1 MKKYETAISAGAFRI
16 MEVDRALYSISL
28 PLQKGMRK
36 IIHDIFFGRISSL
49 KNKGEW
55 SSFRE
60 NHSPHR
66 ENDLKLS
73 IDLPGGLSH
82 SPPHPRQ
89 GQDSQSQQR
98 QSAGLGNRG
107 GSADLR
113 AADG

>member
-1 MKKYETAISAGAFRI
+1 

-28 PLQKGMRK
+28 PLQKGTRK
-36 IIHDIFFGRISSL
+36 IILDFYFGRISSL

-55 SSFRE
+55 SSYWE

-73 IDLPGGLSH
+73 TDLPGGLSDAPAH
-82 SPPHPRQ
+82 ARQ
-89 GQDSQSQQR
+89 GQDSQGQQR
-98 QSAGLGNRG
+98 QSAGLGHGG